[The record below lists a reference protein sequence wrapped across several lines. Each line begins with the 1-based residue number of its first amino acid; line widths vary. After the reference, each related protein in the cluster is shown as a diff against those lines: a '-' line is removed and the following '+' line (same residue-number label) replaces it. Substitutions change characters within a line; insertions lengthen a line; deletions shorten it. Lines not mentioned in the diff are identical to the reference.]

1 MAEVTVEQ
9 LAKTVGTDPDKLLSQ
24 MKDAGLP
31 HKKADEGVSDDD
43 KRTLLA
49 HLKRSHGSDEAA
61 PRKITLKRKSVST
74 LKTGG
79 SAGKRT
85 VNVEVRKKRTYVK
98 RPEVEE
104 AADTEVTDL
113 TAAEVAA
120 TEAVPAADASTEIDG
135 SISPAQTSDLEAAQ
149 GAEEEAPIPVAA
161 EEAVEDLS
169 NLDPEVLRQ
178 RAAERRRSE

>member
-1 MAEVTVEQ
+1 
-9 LAKTVGTDPDKLLSQ
+9 

-49 HLKRSHGSDEAA
+49 HLKRSHGSEEAA

-79 SAGKRT
+79 SSGKRT

-98 RPEVEE
+98 RPEAE
-104 AADTEVTDL
+104 
-113 TAAEVAA
+113 EVA
-120 TEAVPAADASTEIDG
+120 E
-135 SISPAQTSDLEAAQ
+135 
-149 GAEEEAPIPVAA
+149 
-161 EEAVEDLS
+161 
-169 NLDPEVLRQ
+169 PEVPEWRLR
-178 RAAERRRSE
+178 RRRSGAGGFCDPLQRRIRRKWPLKRRYGRQRSC